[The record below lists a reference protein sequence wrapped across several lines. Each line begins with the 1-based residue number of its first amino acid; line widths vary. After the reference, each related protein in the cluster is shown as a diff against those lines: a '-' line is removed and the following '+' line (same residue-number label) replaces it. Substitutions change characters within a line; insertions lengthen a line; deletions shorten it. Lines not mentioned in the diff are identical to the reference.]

1 MPSIGPIVTAWI
13 HPFVTLRWFPCH
25 LIEQRNASCSAH
37 TMDSVWAMS
46 GVTP

>member
-13 HPFVTLRWFPCH
+13 HPSATPRSVPCH
-25 LIEQRNASCSAH
+25 LIEQRNASSSAH